1 MPRHTSK
8 AHAKYETG
16 TKIVL
21 VAADLTFYGI
31 TQLPLFSFVNPFLY
45 RLVPSKRT
53 CPIMSV
59 HTVSKIVLSYRA
71 AKADGRTAIG
81 AHATEMETKPF
92 RQISTPNRKPFS
104 SPCWTPATPEA
115 TFRQIPETE
124 ILGTYNAAMDEVA
137 RNIPRKRQ
145 PLPSQLVS
153 WEESSPAQRQFYI
166 EKAVEN
172 YMLVRR
178 QDALSRLVFP
188 RWRKGWDSRSRW
200 CVEIFDDHVQKC
212 LNQKHQDAN
221 S

>member
-8 AHAKYETG
+8 AHAKYETE

-71 AKADGRTAIG
+71 AKADARTAIG
-81 AHATEMETKPF
+81 AHAVEMETKPF
-92 RQISTPNRKPFS
+92 RQICTPNRKPFS

-124 ILGTYNAAMDEVA
+124 ILRTYNAAMDEVA
-137 RNIPRKRQ
+137 RNVPRKRR
-145 PLPSQLVS
+145 
-153 WEESSPAQRQFYI
+153 ES
-166 EKAVEN
+166 
-172 YMLVRR
+172 
-178 QDALSRLVFP
+178 
-188 RWRKGWDSRSRW
+188 G
-200 CVEIFDDHVQKC
+200 
-212 LNQKHQDAN
+212 
-221 S
+221 